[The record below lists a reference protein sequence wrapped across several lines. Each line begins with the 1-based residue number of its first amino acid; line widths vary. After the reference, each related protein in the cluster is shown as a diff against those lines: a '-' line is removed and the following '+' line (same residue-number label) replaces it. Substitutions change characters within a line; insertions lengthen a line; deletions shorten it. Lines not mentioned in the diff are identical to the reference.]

1 MMASDPL
8 SVESILSHMAEAL
21 PTHEKGDTTSDFSSS
36 YEAIALFAHACM
48 TAVGFR
54 LLGFTEGQKI
64 GKLALL
70 PRTSISTSIL
80 LTATPSES
88 ELAAVSP
95 RLSPRWNDSYG
106 SYSFLYAHSQS
117 SLQYIIKIDR
127 LGGKAEIRG
136 LGLGDE
142 RITRFEIVAKDY
154 ISSSALPLRIPFTA
168 DGEEDRASLP
178 LKLKEIF
185 ISESRIKD
193 LASLFKTTVIQKLVP
208 GLHKE
213 GYEESEA
220 AASARQQA
228 QDAREDAY
236 ARRHPGAD
244 PLADPGL
251 PEPARP
257 HPYPLH
263 DPLAPPPRRPV
274 PDFPPPGFEDEYEL
288 QRPPRGMGAPY
299 GGRSPYGIGGDDL
312 NPPGLGPHDPL
323 RGSFVPGGLGRP
335 GGFGGMHPT
344 FDDPLFAGRRGRGG
358 GNGGFDPQAPEGAR
372 WDPIG
377 PGEGP
382 RDRMGRCGGGFPGGG
397 GGNQGTGGNGR
408 PPNPF
413 GGYESGDFI

>member
-1 MMASDPL
+1 MASDPL
-8 SVESILSHMAEAL
+8 SVESVIGHMAEAL
-21 PTHEKGDTTSDFSSS
+21 PIHEQGDTSSDLSSS

-54 LLGFTEGQKI
+54 ILGFSEGQKI
-64 GKLALL
+64 
-70 PRTSISTSIL
+70 
-80 LTATPSES
+80 ES
-88 ELAAVSP
+88 ELAAVAP

-117 SLQYIIKIDR
+117 SLQYIIKVDR

-168 DGEEDRASLP
+168 AGIEDRDDLP
-178 LKLKEIF
+178 RKLKDIF

-193 LASLFKTTVIQKLVP
+193 LASLFKTTVIQKLIP
-208 GLHKE
+208 GLNKE
-213 GYEESEA
+213 GYEDTA
-220 AASARQQA
+220 ARQQA
-228 QDAREDAY
+228 QDDREEAY
-236 ARRHPGAD
+236 ARRNPRED

-257 HPYPLH
+257 YPFPLR
-263 DPLAPPPRRPV
+263 DPLNPPPRGPV

-288 QRPPRGMGAPY
+288 QRPPRGMGAAFPG

-323 RGSFVPGGLGRP
+323 RGSFIPGGRP

-344 FDDPLFAGRRGRGG
+344 FDDPLFAGRRGSGEG
-358 GNGGFDPQAPEGAR
+358 GGFDPQAPEGA
-372 WDPIG
+372 
-377 PGEGP
+377 
-382 RDRMGRCGGGFPGGG
+382 
-397 GGNQGTGGNGR
+397 
-408 PPNPF
+408 
-413 GGYESGDFI
+413 

>member
-1 MMASDPL
+1 MASDPL
-8 SVESILSHMAEAL
+8 SVESILGHMAEAL
-21 PTHEKGDTTSDFSSS
+21 PTHEQGDTTSDLSSS

-48 TAVGFR
+48 TGVGFR
-54 LLGFTEGQKI
+54 LLGFQEGQKI
-64 GKLALL
+64 GNLS
-70 PRTSISTSIL
+70 PRSNIPESPSII
-80 LTATPSES
+80 LTAASSES
-88 ELAAVSP
+88 ELAAVAP

-117 SLQYIIKIDR
+117 SLQYVVKVDR

-168 DGEEDRASLP
+168 AGIEDRSDLP
-178 LKLKEIF
+178 RKLKDIF

-193 LASLFKTTVIQKLVP
+193 LASDFKTTVIQKLIP
-208 GLHKE
+208 GLNKE
-213 GYEESEA
+213 GYEDS
-220 AASARQQA
+220 SARQQA
-228 QDAREDAY
+228 QDDREEAH
-236 ARRHPGAD
+236 ARRNPRQD

-257 HPYPLH
+257 HPFPH
-263 DPLAPPPRRPV
+263 DPLNPPPRGPV

-288 QRPPRGMGAPY
+288 QRPPRGIGAPY
-299 GGRSPYGIGGDDL
+299 PGGGRSPFGIGGDDL

-323 RGSFVPGGLGRP
+323 RGSFVPGGGGAGP
-335 GGFGGMHPT
+335 GGFGGMHPS
-344 FDDPLFAGRRGRGG
+344 FDDPLFAGRRGGG
-358 GNGGFDPQAPEGAR
+358 EGGGFDPQAPEGAR

-382 RDRMGRCGGGFPGGG
+382 RDRMGRGRGVGGFPGGG
-397 GGNQGTGGNGR
+397 GGNQGGLGGNGR

-413 GGYESGDFI
+413 GGYGSGDFI

>member
-1 MMASDPL
+1 MASDPL
-8 SVESILSHMAEAL
+8 SVESIIGHMAEAL
-21 PTHEKGDTTSDFSSS
+21 PIHEQGDTTSDLSSS

-54 LLGFTEGQKI
+54 ILGFSEGQKI
-64 GKLALL
+64 GKLSL
-70 PRTSISTSIL
+70 PPIISNSPSII
-80 LTATPSES
+80 LTATSSES
-88 ELAAVSP
+88 ELAAVAP

-117 SLQYIIKIDR
+117 SLQYIVKVDR

-154 ISSSALPLRIPFTA
+154 ISSSALPLRIPFTST
-168 DGEEDRASLP
+168 GIEDRTDLP
-178 LKLKEIF
+178 RKLKEIF

-193 LASLFKTTVIQKLVP
+193 LASLFKTTVIQKLIP
-208 GLHKE
+208 GLNKE
-213 GYEESEA
+213 GYEDS
-220 AASARQQA
+220 SARQQA
-228 QDAREDAY
+228 QDDREDAY
-236 ARRHPGAD
+236 ARRNQRDD
-244 PLADPGL
+244 PLADPGI

-257 HPYPLH
+257 HPFPLH
-263 DPLAPPPRRPV
+263 DPLAPAPRGPI

-288 QRPPRGMGAPY
+288 QRPPRGMGAVYP
-299 GGRSPYGIGGDDL
+299 GAGRSPYGIGGDDL

-323 RGSFVPGGLGRP
+323 RGNFVPGGGRP

-344 FDDPLFAGRRGRGG
+344 FDDPLFAGRRGGG
-358 GNGGFDPQAPEGAR
+358 EGGGFDPQAPEGAR

-382 RDRMGRCGGGFPGGG
+382 RDRMGRGRGGGGFPGGG
-397 GGNQGTGGNGR
+397 GNQGGLGRNGR

-413 GGYESGDFI
+413 GGFGNNDFI